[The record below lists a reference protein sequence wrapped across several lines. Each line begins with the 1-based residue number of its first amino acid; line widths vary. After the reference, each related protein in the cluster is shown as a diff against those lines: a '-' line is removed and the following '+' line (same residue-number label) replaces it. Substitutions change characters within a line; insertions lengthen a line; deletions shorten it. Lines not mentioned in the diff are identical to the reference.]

1 MSFFSSNLSASVPTC
16 VVLGNKA
23 SFFFHPHV
31 LFLRSS
37 LLFLLV
43 PHPAP
48 HTYFFQTTFL
58 TKGLAAVKL
67 CVNKKT
73 VSYLWYFK
81 DTVSYTINL
90 ITYFGENSYIYT
102 LMLYSLKKKVT

>member
-23 SFFFHPHV
+23 SFFFFTPMYYFLDPHCY
-31 LFLRSS
+31 FCWSPTPPPT
-37 LLFLLV
+37 LV
-43 PHPAP
+43 S
-48 HTYFFQTTFL
+48 FFQTTFL

-67 CVNKKT
+67 RVNKKT
-73 VSYLWYFK
+73 VLYLWYFK
-81 DTVSYTINL
+81 GTVNYTINL

-102 LMLYSLKKKVT
+102 LMLYSLKKK